1 MPLPCAVNVG
11 PLIRGPE
18 DNRAGC
24 VPMLLVC
31 RRACV
36 RFSTGCIRCTDP
48 VATLTQSWGG
58 DADLG
63 GSGDGAICADVVA
76 TAVAAAHRPR
86 LRRISAADC
95 VPPVGEPCLSIV
107 VDIPEEESKW
117 PVVCGIRLL
126 YGRVADATS
135 KDAEC
140 RMKSN
145 GKGLSR
151 SPER

>member
-1 MPLPCAVNVG
+1 MEAD
-11 PLIRGPE
+11 E
-18 DNRAGC
+18 DNRVDR
-24 VPMLLVC
+24 VPLLLVC
-31 RRACV
+31 RRV
-36 RFSTGCIRCTDP
+36 RARFCAGCIICTDS
-48 VATLTQSWGG
+48 VATLAQSWGG
-58 DADLG
+58 DAYLG
-63 GSGDGAICADVVA
+63 GRGDGAVSADVVA
-76 TAVAAAHRPR
+76 AAAAAAAAHRPR
-86 LRRISAADC
+86 LRRISAADF

-126 YGRVADATS
+126 YVRVADATS